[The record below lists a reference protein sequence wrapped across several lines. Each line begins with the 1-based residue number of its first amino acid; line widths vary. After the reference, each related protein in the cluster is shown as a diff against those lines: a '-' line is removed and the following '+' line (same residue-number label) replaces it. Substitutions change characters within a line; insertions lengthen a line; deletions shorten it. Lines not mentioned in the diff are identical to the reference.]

1 MAKNAISIK
10 GRGLTVSGF
19 LNIKDMTL
27 ESEEFSIPVRLSK
40 LCDIAGLDDAY
51 VKVVITEADTPVS
64 ESDLAKVDE
73 EESEDEE

>member
-1 MAKNAISIK
+1 MAKSPISIK

-19 LNIKDMTL
+19 LDVKKMTL

-64 ESDLAKVDE
+64 ESDLAKAE

>member
-1 MAKNAISIK
+1 MSKSAISIK
-10 GRGLTVSGF
+10 GRGIVINGF
-19 LNIKDMTL
+19 LSAKDMTL
-27 ESEEFSIPVRLSK
+27 ESEEFSIPVKLSK

-64 ESDLAKVDE
+64 ESDLVKAE

>member
-1 MAKNAISIK
+1 MAKSPISIK

-19 LNIKDMTL
+19 LDVKKMTL

-51 VKVVITEADTPVS
+51 VKIVITEADTPVS
-64 ESDLAKVDE
+64 ESDLAKVE

>member
-1 MAKNAISIK
+1 MAKSPISIK

-19 LNIKDMTL
+19 LDVKKMTL
-27 ESEEFSIPVRLSK
+27 ESEEFSIPVKLSK

-64 ESDLAKVDE
+64 ESDLAKAE
-73 EESEDEE
+73 EESEGEE

>member
-1 MAKNAISIK
+1 MAKSPISIK

-19 LNIKDMTL
+19 LDVKKMTL
-27 ESEEFSIPVRLSK
+27 ESEEFSIPVKLSK

-64 ESDLAKVDE
+64 ESDLAKAE
-73 EESEDEE
+73 EEDEDEE

>member
-1 MAKNAISIK
+1 MSKSAISIK

-19 LNIKDMTL
+19 LSAKDMTL

-51 VKVVITEADTPVS
+51 VKIVITEADTPVS
-64 ESDLAKVDE
+64 ESDLAKAE

>member
-1 MAKNAISIK
+1 MAKSPISIK

-19 LNIKDMTL
+19 LDVKKMTL

-51 VKVVITEADTPVS
+51 AKIVITEADTPVS
-64 ESDLAKVDE
+64 ESDLAKVE

>member
-1 MAKNAISIK
+1 MSKSAISIK
-10 GRGLTVSGF
+10 GRGIVINGF
-19 LNIKDMTL
+19 LSAKDMTL
-27 ESEEFSIPVRLSK
+27 ESEEFSIPVKLSK

-64 ESDLAKVDE
+64 ESDLVKSE

>member
-1 MAKNAISIK
+1 MSKSAISIK
-10 GRGLTVSGF
+10 GRGIVINGF
-19 LNIKDMTL
+19 LSVKDMTL
-27 ESEEFSIPVRLSK
+27 ESEEFSIPVKLSK

-64 ESDLAKVDE
+64 ESDLVKAE

>member
-1 MAKNAISIK
+1 MSRSAISIK
-10 GRGLTVSGF
+10 GRGIVINGF
-19 LNIKDMTL
+19 LSAKDMTL
-27 ESEEFSIPVRLSK
+27 ESEEFSIPVKLSK

-64 ESDLAKVDE
+64 ESDLVKAEE

>member
-1 MAKNAISIK
+1 MSRSAVSIK

-19 LNIKDMTL
+19 LDVKKMTL

-64 ESDLAKVDE
+64 ESDLAKVE